1 MTVLVGFQGNGFSII
16 AADSRA
22 TEESGDMFIL
32 SNPKVMWDEEED
44 YVFAICG
51 MTRGG
56 NLLQQGW
63 VPPQPPEFTSVE
75 KLDQFM
81 TQIFVPQLRDHFIEA
96 GYDGKWDGEAAMMDS
111 GFVISVKGII
121 YPIASD
127 YGWDRDMRNIYT
139 MGSGGPIALGALA
152 ALGIDKCKDDEKKA
166 KQIIK
171 KAIEIACQWNAFCA
185 PPIVMET
192 QYTK

>member
-1 MTVLVGFQGNGFSII
+1 MTVVVGFQGNGFSII

-32 SNPKVMWDEEED
+32 ANPKVMWDEEED

-81 TQIFVPQLRDHFIEA
+81 TQIFVPQLRDHFIES

-185 PPIVMET
+185 PPIVMEI